1 MTLTPLHIAFVWLL
15 KSRFRKL
22 HFAALTVGAVIPDI
36 EPLVAW
42 MFGWSVF
49 CGWDFPCSLA
59 PDRLVFHSIVGA
71 LTIDAT
77 LTILFVKMIGKLSVE
92 RWGIHGF
99 ANVKINA
106 AFFASAAIGSLSH
119 VLVDWLHHP
128 ANPIFWPFL
137 VDGSY
142 YVDGLLLSFLAVLP
156 ASIMVTI
163 IAGAI
168 MAAVIARA
176 LNKSGYSFWLVL
188 SNPAKALS
196 LITESLSKK
205 TN

>member
-1 MTLTPLHIAFVWLL
+1 MTLTPLHIAFVWPL
-15 KSRFRKL
+15 KPRFRKL

-59 PDRLVFHSIVGA
+59 PDRLVLHSIVGA
-71 LTIDAT
+71 LTIDAI
-77 LTILFVKMIGKLSVE
+77 LTILFVKMIGKLGVE
-92 RWGIHGF
+92 RWGIRGF
-99 ANVKINA
+99 TNVKIDA

-119 VLVDWLHHP
+119 VFVDWLHHP

-142 YVDGLLLSFLAVLP
+142 YVDGLLLSFLGVLP
-156 ASIMVTI
+156 ASIMMAI

-176 LNKSGYSFWLVL
+176 LNKSGDSFWLVL

-196 LITESLSKK
+196 LITESLSK